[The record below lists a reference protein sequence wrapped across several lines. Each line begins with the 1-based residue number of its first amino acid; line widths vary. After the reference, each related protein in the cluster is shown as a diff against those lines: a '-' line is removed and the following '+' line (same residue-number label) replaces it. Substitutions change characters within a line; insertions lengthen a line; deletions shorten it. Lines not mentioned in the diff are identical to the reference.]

1 MCSNTPRILLPALCW
16 CLCVCPANV
25 FAQQRQDLGDRAY
38 KSGLIDSIS
47 NLLDRKYVLP
57 DEAEQ
62 YAAQLRAQGAA
73 GSYDS
78 CRTASD
84 FAQRVT
90 ADLVEM
96 SGDSHFSL
104 RVRGLAGADETT
116 AGSLYH
122 PMRYFRLQQREHAG
136 FFKLDWVGDN
146 VGYLDLR
153 RIYPISESKELID
166 GAMQFLATADAII
179 IDLRENGGGAGESL
193 PYLCSYFLEYPTQ
206 LTSYY
211 SREDDYTTEFWT
223 TQTVDGERRT
233 DVPLFLLTS
242 ARTFSAAEMFAYDM
256 AVTGRATL
264 VGDSTG
270 GGANSVDLYQ
280 IDEQFEI
287 YIPTARAINP
297 LTSSNWEGTGVIPD
311 VLVASEA
318 ALDTAIVLASAAA
331 REIAIRK
338 QRKLDLATEEMQLLL
353 DRAETAYR
361 EGRQGAGE
369 TALDSVF
376 QLAETAGVLTEFF
389 MDVLAYN
396 YLSDTDAAILYAVVK
411 KRVDLFPES
420 AAAHE
425 ALGRAYSRNGE
436 SELAIECYEKVL
448 ELDPGNRNAARMIE
462 RLRGN

>member
-47 NLLDRKYVLP
+47 NLLDSKYVLP
-57 DEAEQ
+57 DEAKQ
-62 YAAQLRAQGAA
+62 YAAQLRARGAA

-104 RVRGLAGADETT
+104 RVRGLAGADATT

-193 PYLCSYFLEYPTQ
+193 PYLCATSWSTQ
-206 LTSYY
+206 
-211 SREDDYTTEFWT
+211 
-223 TQTVDGERRT
+223 
-233 DVPLFLLTS
+233 P
-242 ARTFSAAEMFAYDM
+242 
-256 AVTGRATL
+256 
-264 VGDSTG
+264 
-270 GGANSVDLYQ
+270 N
-280 IDEQFEI
+280 
-287 YIPTARAINP
+287 
-297 LTSSNWEGTGVIPD
+297 
-311 VLVASEA
+311 
-318 ALDTAIVLASAAA
+318 
-331 REIAIRK
+331 
-338 QRKLDLATEEMQLLL
+338 
-353 DRAETAYR
+353 
-361 EGRQGAGE
+361 
-369 TALDSVF
+369 
-376 QLAETAGVLTEFF
+376 
-389 MDVLAYN
+389 
-396 YLSDTDAAILYAVVK
+396 
-411 KRVDLFPES
+411 
-420 AAAHE
+420 
-425 ALGRAYSRNGE
+425 
-436 SELAIECYEKVL
+436 
-448 ELDPGNRNAARMIE
+448 
-462 RLRGN
+462 